1 MKGKKETKMEKTII
15 HIVGKVS
22 PNSLTAFSGYRLNDP
37 LWGIIT
43 GVTIRP
49 TYEADSLDGIDLTF
63 FLGNQ
68 PREVIDGKVKLELE
82 DFSGTVGEILLQGQ
96 CFGFEFKTLE
106 ITELTIEC
114 IVEMVIINPDRE
126 EEEA

>member
-1 MKGKKETKMEKTII
+1 MEKTII

-22 PNSLTAFSGYRLNDP
+22 PSSLTAFSGTRLNDP

-49 TYEADSLDGIDLTF
+49 TYESDSLDGIDLTF

-68 PREVIDGKVKLELE
+68 SREVIDGKVKFESE
-82 DFSGTVGEILLQGQ
+82 DFGGTVGEILLQGQ

-106 ITELTIEC
+106 VTELTIEC
-114 IVEMVIINPDRE
+114 IVEMVIVVDPETERE
-126 EEEA
+126 EA